1 MNAMYS
7 IPGDFPGMIQE
18 GNIDLAARPVV
29 RMPDGSIATVRS
41 VGVNLDGKEYLLPSV
56 SKDGRLLSVKEAVDE
71 FRKTGEFLGIFDSP
85 EASTAYGQRL
95 HEQQDSMYGKEN
107 TMETVNTNTETQEQN
122 EPMSAPQEGGQPG
135 AQPGAQPGTQ
145 PEGAPQEG
153 AQTAPK
159 EGGQQAGSI
168 INQAMHTTGAPEV
181 YDFSGSIPEGYT
193 LDEGMSKAFGDI
205 CRKANLTN
213 DQANE
218 LAKYGFQWN
227 EQMRAMSDQARMQA
241 MEQEKAATIKALGP
255 NIEKTM
261 QNIHRSM
268 NYFEQKYPGF
278 VEAVDKSGMGNN
290 LVVCNVLSEIGSM
303 ISEDGGV
310 GGTSHGKESNPYP
323 NTDFSKY

>member
-1 MNAMYS
+1 MSAMYR
-7 IPGDFPGMIQE
+7 IPGDFP
-18 GNIDLAARPVV
+18 N
-29 RMPDGSIATVRS
+29 
-41 VGVNLDGKEYLLPSV
+41 YL
-56 SKDGRLLSVKEAVDE
+56 KAC
-71 FRKTGEFLGIFDSP
+71 
-85 EASTAYGQRL
+85 TAYRKWL
-95 HEQQDSMYGKEN
+95 HKQQDSMYGKEN
-107 TMETVNTNTETQEQN
+107 TMETVNNNTDTQEQN
-122 EPMSAPQEGGQPG
+122 APMSAPQGGGQPG
-135 AQPGAQPGTQ
+135 APQAEQPGAQ

-153 AQTAPK
+153 EQTAPQ
-159 EGGQQAGSI
+159 EGGSI

-241 MEQEKAATIKALGP
+241 MEQGKAATIKALGP

-278 VEAVDKSGMGNN
+278 VEAVDKSGLGNN
-290 LVVCNVLSEIGSM
+290 LVVCNVLSDIGSM

-310 GGTSHGKESNPYP
+310 GGTSSGKESNPYP

>member
-1 MNAMYS
+1 MSAMYR
-7 IPGDFPGMIQE
+7 IPGGFP
-18 GNIDLAARPVV
+18 N
-29 RMPDGSIATVRS
+29 
-41 VGVNLDGKEYLLPSV
+41 YL
-56 SKDGRLLSVKEAVDE
+56 K
-71 FRKTGEFLGIFDSP
+71 IC
-85 EASTAYGQRL
+85 TAYRKWL
-95 HEQQDSMYGKEN
+95 HKQQDSMYGKEN
-107 TMETVNTNTETQEQN
+107 TMETVNNNTDTQEQN
-122 EPMSAPQEGGQPG
+122 APMNAPQEGGQTAPQ
-135 AQPGAQPGTQ
+135 AEQPGAQ

-153 AQTAPK
+153 AQTAPQ

-168 INQAMHTTGAPEV
+168 INQAMHNTGAPEV

-193 LDEGMSKAFGDI
+193 LDEDMSKAFGDI

-255 NIEKTM
+255 NLEKTM

-268 NYFEQKYPGF
+268 NYYEKKYPGF

-290 LVVCNVLSEIGSM
+290 LAVCNVLSEIGSM